1 MVSPSQIPLDFQID
15 PSYAASNFVRG
26 VANQQAYDWV
36 TSWPDWP
43 EGIQMLN
50 IFGAEASGK
59 THLSFLLPQ
68 DRAVRVP
75 ADLAPWLIDEF
86 QPLIETEQAQNLLFI
101 CDFPDHHI
109 SENREEYFHLFNQI
123 RHSSHFLLYLSR
135 QPLTQYTTELADLN
149 SRMRA
154 FTVQEIFLPNDALLG
169 AVLVK
174 MASDRQLGLSAEMV
188 KLIIA
193 NSERSF
199 DAMRLIIDKL
209 DSHTLA
215 TQKPVSL
222 HIIRQVLSGK

>member
-86 QPLIETEQAQNLLFI
+86 QPLIETEQAQRSNI
-101 CDFPDHHI
+101 
-109 SENREEYFHLFNQI
+109 
-123 RHSSHFLLYLSR
+123 YL
-135 QPLTQYTTELADLN
+135 
-149 SRMRA
+149 
-154 FTVQEIFLPNDALLG
+154 
-169 AVLVK
+169 
-174 MASDRQLGLSAEMV
+174 
-188 KLIIA
+188 
-193 NSERSF
+193 
-199 DAMRLIIDKL
+199 
-209 DSHTLA
+209 
-215 TQKPVSL
+215 
-222 HIIRQVLSGK
+222 